1 MSRYLESRGL
11 RPALGLEGAQS
22 RSFSAVA
29 TVDDELFLEHVAPP
43 EHPERGA
50 RLLAVRNGLERAG
63 VSISPEQGEPFL
75 RVAAPDATDEQ
86 LARVHA
92 PAYIEQLGH
101 LAGRSGLLDEDTYL
115 SPGSVAAARRAA
127 GAAVALVDT
136 LRSGTTR
143 FGIAVPRPPGHHALA
158 DRAMGFCL
166 LNNVAVAAAHARA
179 NGYQRVLVLDW
190 DVHHG
195 NGTEAI
201 FYDDPSVFFVSLHQ
215 YPNYPGTGAASDL
228 GSGDGRGRNVNLP
241 LPPGGDD
248 GVYQAAFQR
257 IVLPLVEQFA
267 PDFALVSCGFDAHAR
282 DPLAQM
288 QLSAAGYA
296 AMTRGLIDT
305 LNPSCPVGVM
315 LEGGYDLHA
324 LTEST
329 EAVVLE
335 LLGGKPTT
343 PTMGRALAGSALAAG
358 AAAAALAE
366 VERAVAPFWRLG

>member
-1 MSRYLESRGL
+1 
-11 RPALGLEGAQS
+11 
-22 RSFSAVA
+22 VA
-29 TVDDELFLEHVAPP
+29 TVDDELFLDHVAPP

-50 RLLAVRNGLERAG
+50 RLLAVRRGLEQAGAG
-63 VSISPEQGEPFL
+63 VAPERGEPFL
-75 RVAAPDATDEQ
+75 RLAAPDATDDQ

-92 PAYIEQLGH
+92 PAYIGQLGH

-127 GAAVALVDT
+127 GAAVALVDA
-136 LRSGTTR
+136 LHAGTTR

-195 NGTEAI
+195 NGTEGI
-201 FYDDPSVFFVSLHQ
+201 FYADPSVLFMSLHQ

-248 GVYQAAFQR
+248 AVYQAAFQR

-296 AMTRGLIDT
+296 AMTRGLIET
-305 LNPSCPVGVM
+305 LDPSCPLGVV
-315 LEGGYDLHA
+315 LEGGYDLQA

-329 EAVVLE
+329 EAVALE
-335 LLGGKPTT
+335 LLTGGKPTT
-343 PTMGRALAGSALAAG
+343 TPRSSEALPGSALAAG

-366 VERAVAPFWRLG
+366 VERALSPFWRLG